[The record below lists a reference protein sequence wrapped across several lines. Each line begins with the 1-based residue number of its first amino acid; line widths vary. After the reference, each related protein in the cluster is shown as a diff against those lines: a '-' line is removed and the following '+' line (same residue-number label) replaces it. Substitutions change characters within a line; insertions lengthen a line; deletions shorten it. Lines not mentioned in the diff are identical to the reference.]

1 MATEL
6 QQAWPK
12 PSNPKSIVI
21 IGAGGI
27 VHDAHLPAYKKAGF
41 HVQGIFDID
50 TARAEKVANDWGIDS
65 VYSSLEQ
72 ATQFSDVVYD
82 LALPPIATPEVL
94 ESLPDGV
101 PVLIQ
106 KPLGLDL
113 EQAKVI
119 RDICERKNLIASVN
133 FQLRFSAMMLALRDV
148 IQSGRLGE
156 LTDIEVHLNIHTPWE
171 MFPFLLKMERIELL
185 VHSIH
190 YIDLIRSLA
199 GNPKSVMC
207 RTMADPR
214 SQDFKQTRTSAILDY
229 EYPLRCLMSIN
240 HNHDYGRKAQ
250 DASFRFEGTQGCVM
264 IKMGVLLDYP
274 NGEPDE
280 FLLCERGK
288 EWESIPLE
296 GGWFPDAFIGTM
308 SNLQRFNAGEDDTLH
323 TSVADAFQTM
333 AVVEACFESNASKGT
348 DIPY

>member
-72 ATQFSDVVYD
+72 ATQLSDVVYD

-94 ESLPDGV
+94 ESIPDGV

-133 FQLRFSAMMLALRDV
+133 YQLRFSAIV
-148 IQSGRLGE
+148 
-156 LTDIEVHLNIHTPWE
+156 
-171 MFPFLLKMERIELL
+171 
-185 VHSIH
+185 
-190 YIDLIRSLA
+190 
-199 GNPKSVMC
+199 
-207 RTMADPR
+207 
-214 SQDFKQTRTSAILDY
+214 
-229 EYPLRCLMSIN
+229 
-240 HNHDYGRKAQ
+240 
-250 DASFRFEGTQGCVM
+250 
-264 IKMGVLLDYP
+264 
-274 NGEPDE
+274 
-280 FLLCERGK
+280 
-288 EWESIPLE
+288 
-296 GGWFPDAFIGTM
+296 
-308 SNLQRFNAGEDDTLH
+308 
-323 TSVADAFQTM
+323 
-333 AVVEACFESNASKGT
+333 
-348 DIPY
+348 